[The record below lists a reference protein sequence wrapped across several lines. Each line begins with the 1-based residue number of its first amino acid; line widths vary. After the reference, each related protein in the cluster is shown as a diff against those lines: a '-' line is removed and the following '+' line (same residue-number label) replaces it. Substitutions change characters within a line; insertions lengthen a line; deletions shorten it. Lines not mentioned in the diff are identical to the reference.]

1 MIALRETEPANGS
14 GYIEVMDLCLRFAV
28 RTYLIG
34 GYRADAAQTRLYRL
48 AHQVFNGS
56 RSQVELCDGL
66 RRLVAEY
73 ASDDYVRQQMLDVEA
88 NWYHW
93 GGLKYFLYEYELAL
107 LKGATPDL
115 DFAFFAK
122 SKREKSI
129 EHVLPHKATSDYWTS
144 HFPKPE
150 RDRLTHVLGNL
161 VLTRDNS
168 SYSNHD
174 FPDKRGAAGPGEK
187 QRPCYAQSPL
197 RQEQE
202 LALLQDWDPAAIAAR
217 QERLAVWAL
226 KRWAVEAPVG
236 AADEAPE
243 PDDDEDTPQVL
254 VTELPG

>member
-1 MIALRETEPANGS
+1 
-14 GYIEVMDLCLRFAV
+14 MDLCLRFAV

-48 AHQVFNGS
+48 AYEVFNGT
-56 RSQVELCDGL
+56 RPLEKLHDGL
-66 RRLVAEY
+66 RQLVAEY
-73 ASDDYVRQQMLDVEA
+73 ASDDYVRGRLLDVEA
-88 NWYHW
+88 NWYRW

-107 LKGATPDL
+107 LKGATPNV

-129 EHVLPHKATSDYWTS
+129 EHLLPQPATSEYWTQQ
-144 HFPKPE
+144 FPLPD
-150 RDRLTHVLGNL
+150 RDRLTHALGNL

-174 FPDKRGAAGPGEK
+174 FPIKRGAAGPGEL

-202 LALLQDWDPAAIAAR
+202 LAPLKDWNPEEVAAR
-217 QERLAVWAL
+217 QHRLALWAL
-226 KRWAVEAPVG
+226 DRWAVGPPTGEIERDILDA
-236 AADEAPE
+236 
-243 PDDDEDTPQVL
+243 DDEDDVL
-254 VTELPG
+254 QDDASGLPDVIPAPSS